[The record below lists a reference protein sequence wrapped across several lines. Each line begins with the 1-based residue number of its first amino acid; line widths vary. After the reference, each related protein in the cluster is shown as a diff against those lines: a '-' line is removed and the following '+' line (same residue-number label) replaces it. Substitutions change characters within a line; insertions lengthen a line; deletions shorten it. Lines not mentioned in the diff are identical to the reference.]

1 MLKQEDKTN
10 RFSLGDKVT
19 CYKYPGTWTL
29 VWYKAGDTTCAIQ
42 NERYRYIVNVS
53 SLKKEALD

>member
-1 MLKQEDKTN
+1 MKV
-10 RFSLGDKVT
+10 GDKVT
-19 CYKYPGTWTL
+19 CYKYPGIWTL
-29 VWYKAGDTTCAIQ
+29 VWYREGDTTCAIQ